1 VIDDTSGNETF
12 LARGAAMTRRA
23 AILGYGAVP
32 VGTYQRVAQGD
43 AVLEHE
49 LATDVVLE
57 AMAMAGLAKEDLECV
72 VVAHPGDHTR
82 QGYFHTFL
90 TAHLGIRARATVI
103 QVLGNGMTGG
113 HAFDVALQQVSS
125 GQADCALSV
134 GVHFETG
141 VPTARHLDYS
151 IRLTGDVDF
160 QSVFGAVPIAWY
172 AMDAQ
177 RYLHEHRVPRETLAS
192 IAVKNRAHAVDN
204 PLAQFR
210 TPVTIE
216 QVLAARPIVEPLGLL
231 EVPGRADGAV
241 ALVIVSEDVARA
253 SGRPYVLVRG
263 RGFEHEGLHQ
273 LSDRP
278 GDALD
283 YGTLRA
289 ASGRALA
296 AAGVGLADI
305 GAFQVYAPCTI
316 VEALGTEALGLFP
329 RGRGA
334 AAAAAGET
342 RVDGRHPVNTC
353 GGCLSRGH
361 PPEVTPLYDVVE
373 AAIQVLGRAGSRQV
387 ARRRFAMTISELGK
401 YNAAL
406 VHVLEGVA

>member
-1 VIDDTSGNETF
+1 
-12 LARGAAMTRRA
+12 MTRRA
-23 AILGYGAVP
+23 AILGYAAVP
-32 VGTYQRVAQGD
+32 VGSHQRAQGD
-43 AVLEHE
+43 AAVLEHE
-49 LATDVVLE
+49 LATGVVLD
-57 AMAMAGLAKEDLECV
+57 AMAMAGLGREDLEGV

-82 QGYFHTFL
+82 QCYFHTFL
-90 TAHLGIRARATVI
+90 TAHLGIRARSTVM

-113 HAFDVALQQVSS
+113 HAFDQALQQVTS
-125 GQADCALSV
+125 GQADCVLSV

-160 QSVFGAVPIAWY
+160 QTVFGAVPIAWY

-177 RYLHEHRVPRETLAS
+177 RYLHEHRMPRATLAS
-192 IAVKNRAHAVDN
+192 IAVKNRLHAQRN
-204 PLAQFR
+204 PLAQYR
-210 TPVTIE
+210 GPLSLDD
-216 QVLAARPIVEPLGLL
+216 VLNARPIVEPLGLY

-241 ALVIVSEDVARA
+241 ALVIVSEDAARA
-253 SGRPYVLVRG
+253 SGRPYVIVRG

-273 LSDRP
+273 IADRP
-278 GDALD
+278 SDALD
-283 YGTLRA
+283 YGTLRI
-289 ASGRALA
+289 ASRRALDDA
-296 AAGVGLADI
+296 GLALSDI
-305 GAFQVYAPCTI
+305 GTFQVYAPCTI

-334 AAAAAGET
+334 PAAAAGET
-342 RVDGRHPVNTC
+342 RFDGRHPVNTC

-373 AAIQVLGRAGSRQV
+373 SVMQVLGRAGDRQV
-387 ARRRFAMTISELGK
+387 ARHAFAMTICELGK

-406 VHVLEGVA
+406 VHVLEGAA

>member
-1 VIDDTSGNETF
+1 
-12 LARGAAMTRRA
+12 MRRA

-32 VGTYQRVAQGD
+32 VGSYQRAPAGTE
-43 AVLEHE
+43 VLEHE
-49 LATDVVLE
+49 LATEVVLQ
-57 AMAMAGLAKEDLECV
+57 AAQMAGLSKEDIDGV

-113 HAFDVALQQVSS
+113 HAFDIALQQVTS
-125 GQADCALSV
+125 GQADCVLSV

-141 VPTARHLDYS
+141 IPTAQHLDYS

-177 RYLHEHRVPRETLAS
+177 RYLHEYRVPRATLAS
-192 IAVKNRAHAVDN
+192 IAVKNRDHAIAN
-204 PLAQFR
+204 SLAQFR
-210 TPVTIE
+210 TPITLDE
-216 QVLAARPIVEPLGLL
+216 VLNARPIVEPLGLL

-241 ALVIVSEDVARA
+241 ALMIVSEDMARA

-273 LSDRP
+273 ISDQP
-278 GDALD
+278 GDALS
-283 YGTLRA
+283 YASLEG
-289 ASGRALA
+289 ASGRALTH
-296 AAGVGLADI
+296 AGVSLEDI
-305 GAFQVYAPCTI
+305 GTFQVYAPCTI
-316 VEALGTEALGLFP
+316 VEALGTEALGLFA

-334 AAAAAGET
+334 AAAAAGDT
-342 RVDGRHPVNTC
+342 RFDARYPVNTC

-373 AAIQVLGRAGSRQV
+373 AVMQLHGRASGRQV
-387 ARRRFAMTISELGK
+387 QRREFAMTISELGK

-406 VHVLEGVA
+406 VHILEGKA

>member
-1 VIDDTSGNETF
+1 
-12 LARGAAMTRRA
+12 MTRRA
-23 AILGYGAVP
+23 AILGYAAVP
-32 VGTYQRVAQGD
+32 VGSHQRAQGD
-43 AVLEHE
+43 AAVLEHE
-49 LATDVVLE
+49 LATGVVLD
-57 AMAMAGLAKEDLECV
+57 AMAMAGLGREDLEGV

-82 QGYFHTFL
+82 QCYFHTFL
-90 TAHLGIRARATVI
+90 TAHLGIRARSTVM

-113 HAFDVALQQVSS
+113 HAFDQALQQVTS
-125 GQADCALSV
+125 GQADCVLSV

-160 QSVFGAVPIAWY
+160 QTVFGAVPIAWY

-177 RYLHEHRVPRETLAS
+177 RYLHEHRMPRATLAS
-192 IAVKNRAHAVDN
+192 IAVKNRLHAQRN
-204 PLAQFR
+204 PLAQYR
-210 TPVTIE
+210 GPLSLDD
-216 QVLAARPIVEPLGLL
+216 VLNARPIVEPLGLY

-253 SGRPYVLVRG
+253 SGRPYVIVRG

-273 LSDRP
+273 IADRP
-278 GDALD
+278 SDALD
-283 YGTLRA
+283 YGTLRI
-289 ASGRALA
+289 ASRRALDDA
-296 AAGVGLADI
+296 GLALSDI
-305 GAFQVYAPCTI
+305 GTFQVYAPCTI

-334 AAAAAGET
+334 PAAAAGET
-342 RVDGRHPVNTC
+342 RFDGRHPVNTC

-373 AAIQVLGRAGSRQV
+373 SVMQVLGRAGDRQV
-387 ARRRFAMTISELGK
+387 ARHAFAMTICELGK

-406 VHVLEGVA
+406 VHVLEGAA

>member
-1 VIDDTSGNETF
+1 
-12 LARGAAMTRRA
+12 MTRRA
-23 AILGYGAVP
+23 AILGYAAVP
-32 VGTYQRVAQGD
+32 VGSHQRAQGD
-43 AVLEHE
+43 AAVLEHE
-49 LATDVVLE
+49 LATGVVLD
-57 AMAMAGLAKEDLECV
+57 AMAMAGLGREDLEGV

-82 QGYFHTFL
+82 QCYFHTFL
-90 TAHLGIRARATVI
+90 TAHLGIRARSTVM

-113 HAFDVALQQVSS
+113 HAFDQALQQVTS
-125 GQADCALSV
+125 GQADCVLSV

-160 QSVFGAVPIAWY
+160 QTVFGAVPIAWY

-177 RYLHEHRVPRETLAS
+177 RYLHEHRMPRATLAS
-192 IAVKNRAHAVDN
+192 IAVKNRLHAQRN
-204 PLAQFR
+204 PLAQYR
-210 TPVTIE
+210 GPLSLDD
-216 QVLAARPIVEPLGLL
+216 VLNARPIVEPLGLY

-253 SGRPYVLVRG
+253 SGRPYVIVRS

-273 LSDRP
+273 IADRP
-278 GDALD
+278 SDALD
-283 YGTLRA
+283 YGTLRI
-289 ASGRALA
+289 ASRRALDDA
-296 AAGVGLADI
+296 GLALSDI
-305 GAFQVYAPCTI
+305 GTFQVYAPCTI

-334 AAAAAGET
+334 PAAAAGET
-342 RVDGRHPVNTC
+342 RFDGRHPVNTC

-373 AAIQVLGRAGSRQV
+373 SVMQVLGRAGDRQV
-387 ARRRFAMTISELGK
+387 ARHAFAMTICELGK

-406 VHVLEGVA
+406 VHVLEGAA

>member
-1 VIDDTSGNETF
+1 
-12 LARGAAMTRRA
+12 MTRRA
-23 AILGYGAVP
+23 AILGYAAVP
-32 VGTYQRVAQGD
+32 VGSHQRAQGD
-43 AVLEHE
+43 AAVLEHE
-49 LATDVVLE
+49 LATGVVLD
-57 AMAMAGLAKEDLECV
+57 AMAMAGLGREDLEGV

-82 QGYFHTFL
+82 QCYFHTFL
-90 TAHLGIRARATVI
+90 TAHLGIRARSTVM

-113 HAFDVALQQVSS
+113 HAFDQALQQVTS
-125 GQADCALSV
+125 GQADCVLSV

-160 QSVFGAVPIAWY
+160 QTVFGAVPIAWY

-177 RYLHEHRVPRETLAS
+177 RYLHEHRMPRATLAS
-192 IAVKNRAHAVDN
+192 IAVKNRLHAQRN
-204 PLAQFR
+204 PLAQYR
-210 TPVTIE
+210 GPLSLDD
-216 QVLAARPIVEPLGLL
+216 VLNARPIVEPLGLY

-241 ALVIVSEDVARA
+241 ALVIVSEDAARA
-253 SGRPYVLVRG
+253 SGRPYVIVRG

-273 LSDRP
+273 IADRP
-278 GDALD
+278 SDALD
-283 YGTLRA
+283 YGTLRI
-289 ASGRALA
+289 ASRRALDDA
-296 AAGVGLADI
+296 GLALCDI
-305 GAFQVYAPCTI
+305 GTFQVYAPCTI

-334 AAAAAGET
+334 PAAAAGET
-342 RVDGRHPVNTC
+342 RFDGRHPVNTC

-373 AAIQVLGRAGSRQV
+373 SVMQVLGRAGDRQV
-387 ARRRFAMTISELGK
+387 ARPAFAMTICELGK

-406 VHVLEGVA
+406 VHVLEGAA

>member
-1 VIDDTSGNETF
+1 MKT
-12 LARGAAMTRRA
+12 MRRA

-32 VGTYQRVAQGD
+32 VGAWQRAPAG
-43 AVLEHE
+43 AEILEHE
-49 LATDVVLE
+49 LATGVVLD
-57 AMAMAGLAKEDLECV
+57 AVAMAGLSRDDLEGV

-82 QGYFHTFL
+82 QCYFHTFL
-90 TAHLGIRARATVI
+90 TAHLGIRARSTVV

-113 HAFDVALQQVSS
+113 HAFDTAVQQVTS
-125 GQADCALSV
+125 GLADCVLSV

-141 VPTARHLDYS
+141 VPTANHLDYS

-177 RYLHEHRVPRETLAS
+177 RYLHEHRMPRAVLAS
-192 IAVKNRAHAVDN
+192 IAVKTRVHARRN
-204 PLAQFR
+204 PLAQYR
-210 TPVTIE
+210 GPLSLDD
-216 QVLAARPIVEPLGLL
+216 VLNARPIVEPLGLY

-253 SGRPYVLVRG
+253 SGRPYVLVRC

-273 LSDRP
+273 ISDQP
-278 GDALD
+278 SDALD
-283 YGTLRA
+283 YATLRG
-289 ASGRALA
+289 ASARALA
-296 AAGVGLADI
+296 EAGVALDDI
-305 GAFQVYAPCTI
+305 DTFQVYAPCTI

-334 AAAAAGET
+334 HAAEAGDT
-342 RVDGRHPVNTC
+342 RFDGARPVNTC

-373 AAIQVLGRAGSRQV
+373 AVSQLLGRAGERQV
-387 ARRRFAMTISELGK
+387 RDPRLALTVCELGK

-406 VHVLEGVA
+406 VHVLEAKG

>member
-1 VIDDTSGNETF
+1 
-12 LARGAAMTRRA
+12 MTRRA
-23 AILGYGAVP
+23 AILGYAAVP
-32 VGTYQRVAQGD
+32 VGSHQRAQGD
-43 AVLEHE
+43 AAVLEHE
-49 LATDVVLE
+49 LATGVVLD
-57 AMAMAGLAKEDLECV
+57 AMAMAGLGREDLEGV

-82 QGYFHTFL
+82 QCYFHTFL
-90 TAHLGIRARATVI
+90 TAHLGIRARSTVM

-113 HAFDVALQQVSS
+113 HAFDQALQQVTS
-125 GQADCALSV
+125 GQADCVLSV

-160 QSVFGAVPIAWY
+160 QTVFGAVPIAWY

-177 RYLHEHRVPRETLAS
+177 RYLHEHRMPRATLAS
-192 IAVKNRAHAVDN
+192 IAVKNRLHAQRN
-204 PLAQFR
+204 PLAQYR
-210 TPVTIE
+210 GPLSLDD
-216 QVLAARPIVEPLGLL
+216 VLNARPIVEPLGLY

-253 SGRPYVLVRG
+253 SGRPYVIVRG

-273 LSDRP
+273 IADRP
-278 GDALD
+278 SDALD
-283 YGTLRA
+283 YGTLRI
-289 ASGRALA
+289 ASRRALDDA
-296 AAGVGLADI
+296 GLALSDI
-305 GAFQVYAPCTI
+305 GTFQVYAPCTI

-329 RGRGA
+329 RGQGA
-334 AAAAAGET
+334 PAAAAGET
-342 RVDGRHPVNTC
+342 RFDGRHPVNTC

-373 AAIQVLGRAGSRQV
+373 SVMQVLGRAGDRQV
-387 ARRRFAMTISELGK
+387 ARPAFAMTICELGK

-406 VHVLEGVA
+406 VHVLEGAA

>member
-1 VIDDTSGNETF
+1 
-12 LARGAAMTRRA
+12 MRRA

-32 VGTYQRVAQGD
+32 VGSYQRAPAGTE
-43 AVLEHE
+43 VLEHE
-49 LATDVVLE
+49 LATEVVLQ
-57 AMAMAGLAKEDLECV
+57 AAQMAGLSKEDIDGV

-113 HAFDVALQQVSS
+113 HAFDIALQQVTS
-125 GQADCALSV
+125 GQADCVLSV

-141 VPTARHLDYS
+141 IPTAQHLDYS

-177 RYLHEHRVPRETLAS
+177 RYLHEYRVPRATLAS
-192 IAVKNRAHAVDN
+192 IAVKNRDHAIAN
-204 PLAQFR
+204 SLAQFR
-210 TPVTIE
+210 TPITLDE
-216 QVLAARPIVEPLGLL
+216 VLNARPIVEPLGLL

-241 ALVIVSEDVARA
+241 ALMIVSEDMARA
-253 SGRPYVLVRG
+253 SGRPYVLVRA

-273 LSDRP
+273 ISDQP
-278 GDALD
+278 GDALS
-283 YGTLRA
+283 YASLEG
-289 ASGRALA
+289 ASGRALTH
-296 AAGVGLADI
+296 AGVSLEDI
-305 GAFQVYAPCTI
+305 GTFQVYAPCTI
-316 VEALGTEALGLFP
+316 VEALGTEALGLFA

-334 AAAAAGET
+334 AAAAAGDT
-342 RVDGRHPVNTC
+342 RFDARYPVNTC

-373 AAIQVLGRAGSRQV
+373 AVMQLHGRASGRQV
-387 ARRRFAMTISELGK
+387 QRREFAMTISELGK

-406 VHVLEGVA
+406 VHILEGKA

>member
-1 VIDDTSGNETF
+1 MS
-12 LARGAAMTRRA
+12 RRA
-23 AILGYGAVP
+23 AILGYAAVP
-32 VGTYQRVAQGD
+32 VGSHQRAEGD
-43 AVLEHE
+43 AAVLEHE
-49 LATDVVLE
+49 LATGVVLD
-57 AMAMAGLAKEDLECV
+57 AMAMAGLAKNDIEGV

-82 QGYFHTFL
+82 QCYFHTFL
-90 TAHLGIRARATVI
+90 TAHLGIRARSTVM

-113 HAFDVALQQVSS
+113 HAFDQALQQITS
-125 GQADCALSV
+125 GQADCVLSV

-160 QSVFGAVPIAWY
+160 QTVFGAVPIAWY

-177 RYLHEHRVPRETLAS
+177 RYLHEHRMPRATLAS
-192 IAVKNRAHAVDN
+192 IAVKNRLHAQRN
-204 PLAQFR
+204 PLAQYR
-210 TPVTIE
+210 GPLSLDD
-216 QVLAARPIVEPLGLL
+216 VLNARPIVEPLGLY

-241 ALVIVSEDVARA
+241 ALVIVSEDAARA
-253 SGRPYVLVRG
+253 SGRPYVIVRG

-273 LSDRP
+273 IADRP
-278 GDALD
+278 SDALD
-283 YGTLRA
+283 YGTLRI
-289 ASGRALA
+289 ASRRALDDA
-296 AAGVGLADI
+296 GLALSDI
-305 GAFQVYAPCTI
+305 GTFQVYAPCTI

-334 AAAAAGET
+334 PAAAAGET
-342 RVDGRHPVNTC
+342 RFDGRHPVNTC

-373 AAIQVLGRAGSRQV
+373 SVMQVLGRAGDRQV
-387 ARRRFAMTISELGK
+387 ARPAFAMTICELGK

-406 VHVLEGVA
+406 VHVLEGAA

>member
-1 VIDDTSGNETF
+1 
-12 LARGAAMTRRA
+12 MRRA

-32 VGTYQRVAQGD
+32 VGSYQRAPAG
-43 AVLEHE
+43 AEVLEHE
-49 LATDVVLE
+49 LATEVVLQ
-57 AMAMAGLAKEDLECV
+57 AAQMAGLSKEDIDGV

-113 HAFDVALQQVSS
+113 HAFDIALQQVTS
-125 GQADCALSV
+125 GQADCVLSV

-141 VPTARHLDYS
+141 IPTAQHLDYS

-177 RYLHEHRVPRETLAS
+177 RYLHEYRVPRATLAS
-192 IAVKNRAHAVDN
+192 IAVKNRDHAIAN
-204 PLAQFR
+204 SLAQFR
-210 TPVTIE
+210 TPITLDE
-216 QVLAARPIVEPLGLL
+216 VLNARPIVEPLGLL

-241 ALVIVSEDVARA
+241 ALMIVSEDMARA

-273 LSDRP
+273 ISDQP
-278 GDALD
+278 GDALS
-283 YGTLRA
+283 Y
-289 ASGRALA
+289 ASLQGASTRALTN
-296 AAGVGLADI
+296 AGVSLEDI
-305 GAFQVYAPCTI
+305 GTFQVYAPCTI
-316 VEALGTEALGLFP
+316 VEALGTEALGLFA

-334 AAAAAGET
+334 AAAAAGDT
-342 RVDGRHPVNTC
+342 RFDARYPVNTC

-373 AAIQVLGRAGSRQV
+373 AVMQLHGRASGRQV
-387 ARRRFAMTISELGK
+387 QRREFAMTISELGK

-406 VHVLEGVA
+406 VHILEGKA

>member
-1 VIDDTSGNETF
+1 MS
-12 LARGAAMTRRA
+12 RRA
-23 AILGYGAVP
+23 AILGYAAVP
-32 VGTYQRVAQGD
+32 VGSHQRAEGD
-43 AVLEHE
+43 AAVLEHE
-49 LATDVVLE
+49 LATGVVLD
-57 AMAMAGLAKEDLECV
+57 AMAMAGLAKNDIEGV

-82 QGYFHTFL
+82 QCYFHTFL
-90 TAHLGIRARATVI
+90 TAHLGIRARSTVM

-113 HAFDVALQQVSS
+113 HAFDQALQQITS
-125 GQADCALSV
+125 GQADCVLSV

-160 QSVFGAVPIAWY
+160 QTVFGAVPIAWY

-177 RYLHEHRVPRETLAS
+177 RYLHEHRMPRATLAS
-192 IAVKNRAHAVDN
+192 IAVKNRMHAQRN
-204 PLAQFR
+204 PLAQYR
-210 TPVTIE
+210 GPLSLDD
-216 QVLAARPIVEPLGLL
+216 VLNARPIVEPLGLY

-241 ALVIVSEDVARA
+241 ALVIVSEDRARA

-273 LSDRP
+273 ISDRP
-278 GDALD
+278 SDALD
-283 YGTLRA
+283 YGTLRT
-289 ASGRALA
+289 ASRRALDEA
-296 AAGVGLADI
+296 GLALTDI

-329 RGRGA
+329 RGQGA
-334 AAAAAGET
+334 PAAAAGET
-342 RVDGRHPVNTC
+342 RFDGRHPVNTC

-373 AAIQVLGRAGSRQV
+373 SVMQVLGRAGERQV
-387 ARRRFAMTISELGK
+387 ARRAFAMTICELGK

-406 VHVLEGVA
+406 VHVLEGAA

>member
-1 VIDDTSGNETF
+1 
-12 LARGAAMTRRA
+12 MTRRA
-23 AILGYGAVP
+23 AILGWGAVP
-32 VGTYQRVAQGD
+32 VGTYQRAAEGRE
-43 AVLEHE
+43 VLEHE
-49 LATDVVLE
+49 LATDVVLQ
-57 AMAMAGLAKEDLECV
+57 AAAMAGLSRQDIDGV

-113 HAFDVALQQVSS
+113 HAFDVALQQVTS
-125 GQADCALSV
+125 GQADCVLSV

-141 VPTARHLDYS
+141 VPTAQHLDYS

-160 QSVFGAVPIAWY
+160 QSIFGAVPIAWY

-177 RYLHEHRVPRETLAS
+177 RYLHEHKVSRATLAS
-192 IAVKNRAHAVDN
+192 IAVKNRDHAAAN

-210 TPVTIE
+210 KPITIE
-216 QVLAARPIVEPLGLL
+216 EVLDARPIVEPLGLL

-241 ALVIVSEDVARA
+241 ALMIVSEDLARN

-273 LSDRP
+273 IADQP
-278 GDALD
+278 GDALS
-283 YGTLRA
+283 YASLRA
-289 ASGRALA
+289 ASARALE
-296 AAGVGLADI
+296 AAGLALADI
-305 GAFQVYAPCTI
+305 GTFQVYAPCTI
-316 VEALGTEALGLFP
+316 VEALGTEALGLFG
-329 RGRGA
+329 RGQGA
-334 AAAAAGET
+334 AAAFAGDT
-342 RVDGRHPVNTC
+342 RFDGRYPVNTC

-373 AAIQVLGRAGSRQV
+373 ALTQLHGLADGRQV
-387 ARRRFAMTISELGK
+387 ARREFAMTISELGK

-406 VHVLEGVA
+406 VHILEGRA

>member
-1 VIDDTSGNETF
+1 
-12 LARGAAMTRRA
+12 MTRRA
-23 AILGYGAVP
+23 AILGYAAVP
-32 VGTYQRVAQGD
+32 VGSHQRAQGD
-43 AVLEHE
+43 AAVLEHE
-49 LATDVVLE
+49 LATGVVLD
-57 AMAMAGLAKEDLECV
+57 AMAMAGLGREDLEGV

-82 QGYFHTFL
+82 QCYFHTFL
-90 TAHLGIRARATVI
+90 TAHLGIRARSTVM

-113 HAFDVALQQVSS
+113 HAFDQALQQVTS
-125 GQADCALSV
+125 GQADCVLSV

-160 QSVFGAVPIAWY
+160 QTVFGAVPIAWY

-177 RYLHEHRVPRETLAS
+177 RYLHEHRMPRATLAS
-192 IAVKNRAHAVDN
+192 IAVKNRLHAQRN
-204 PLAQFR
+204 PLAQYR
-210 TPVTIE
+210 GPLSLDD
-216 QVLAARPIVEPLGLL
+216 VLNARPIVEPLGLY

-241 ALVIVSEDVARA
+241 ALVIVSEDAARA
-253 SGRPYVLVRG
+253 SGRPYVIVRG

-273 LSDRP
+273 IADRP
-278 GDALD
+278 SDALD
-283 YGTLRA
+283 YGTLRI
-289 ASGRALA
+289 ASRRALDDA
-296 AAGVGLADI
+296 GLALCDI
-305 GAFQVYAPCTI
+305 GTFQVYAPCTI

-334 AAAAAGET
+334 PAAAAGET
-342 RVDGRHPVNTC
+342 RFDGRHPVNTC

-373 AAIQVLGRAGSRQV
+373 SVMQVLGRAGDRQV
-387 ARRRFAMTISELGK
+387 ARHAFAMTICELGK

-406 VHVLEGVA
+406 VHVLEGAA

>member
-1 VIDDTSGNETF
+1 
-12 LARGAAMTRRA
+12 MRRA

-32 VGTYQRVAQGD
+32 VGSYQRAPAG
-43 AVLEHE
+43 AEVLEHE
-49 LATDVVLE
+49 LATEVVLQ
-57 AMAMAGLAKEDLECV
+57 AGQMAGLSKEDIDGV

-113 HAFDVALQQVSS
+113 HAFDIALQQVTS
-125 GQADCALSV
+125 GQADCVLSV

-141 VPTARHLDYS
+141 IPTAQHLDYS

-177 RYLHEHRVPRETLAS
+177 RYLHEYRVPRATLAS
-192 IAVKNRAHAVDN
+192 IAVKNRDHAIAN
-204 PLAQFR
+204 SLAQFR
-210 TPVTIE
+210 TPITLDE
-216 QVLAARPIVEPLGLL
+216 VLNARPIVEPLGLL

-241 ALVIVSEDVARA
+241 ALMIVSEDMARA

-273 LSDRP
+273 ISDQP
-278 GDALD
+278 GDALS
-283 YGTLRA
+283 YASLQG
-289 ASGRALA
+289 ASGRALTH
-296 AAGVGLADI
+296 AGVSLEDI
-305 GAFQVYAPCTI
+305 GTFQVYAPCTI
-316 VEALGTEALGLFP
+316 VEALGTEALGLFA

-334 AAAAAGET
+334 AAAAAGDT
-342 RVDGRHPVNTC
+342 RFDARYPVNTC

-373 AAIQVLGRAGSRQV
+373 AVMQLHGRASGRQV
-387 ARRRFAMTISELGK
+387 QHREFAMTISELGK

-406 VHVLEGVA
+406 VHILEGKA

>member
-1 VIDDTSGNETF
+1 
-12 LARGAAMTRRA
+12 MRRA

-32 VGTYQRVAQGD
+32 VGSYQRGPAG
-43 AVLEHE
+43 AEVLEHE
-49 LATDVVLE
+49 LATEVVLQ
-57 AMAMAGLAKEDLECV
+57 AAQMAGLSKEDIDGV

-113 HAFDVALQQVSS
+113 HAFDIALQQVTS
-125 GQADCALSV
+125 GQADCVLSV

-141 VPTARHLDYS
+141 IPTAQHLDYS

-177 RYLHEHRVPRETLAS
+177 RYLHEYRVHRSTLAS
-192 IAVKNRAHAVDN
+192 IAVKNRDHAIAN

-210 TPVTIE
+210 TPITLDE
-216 QVLAARPIVEPLGLL
+216 VLNARPIVEPLGLL

-241 ALVIVSEDVARA
+241 ALMIVSEDMARA

-273 LSDRP
+273 ISDQP
-278 GDALD
+278 GDALS
-283 YGTLRA
+283 YASLQG
-289 ASGRALA
+289 ASGRALTH
-296 AAGVGLADI
+296 AGVSLEDI
-305 GAFQVYAPCTI
+305 GTFQVYAPCTI
-316 VEALGTEALGLFP
+316 VEALGTEALGLFA

-334 AAAAAGET
+334 AAAAAGDT
-342 RVDGRHPVNTC
+342 RFDARYPVNTC

-373 AAIQVLGRAGSRQV
+373 AVMQLHGRACGRQV
-387 ARRRFAMTISELGK
+387 KRREFAMTISELGK

-406 VHVLEGVA
+406 VHILEGKA

>member
-1 VIDDTSGNETF
+1 
-12 LARGAAMTRRA
+12 MTRRA
-23 AILGYGAVP
+23 AILGYAAVP
-32 VGTYQRVAQGD
+32 VGSHQRAQGD
-43 AVLEHE
+43 AAVLEHE
-49 LATDVVLE
+49 LATGVVLD
-57 AMAMAGLAKEDLECV
+57 AMAMAGLGREDLEGV

-82 QGYFHTFL
+82 QCYFHTFL
-90 TAHLGIRARATVI
+90 TAHLGIRARSTVM

-113 HAFDVALQQVSS
+113 HAFDQALQQVTS
-125 GQADCALSV
+125 GQADCVLSV

-160 QSVFGAVPIAWY
+160 QTVFGAVPIAWY

-177 RYLHEHRVPRETLAS
+177 RYLHEHRMPRATLAS
-192 IAVKNRAHAVDN
+192 IAVKNRLHAQRN
-204 PLAQFR
+204 PLAQYR
-210 TPVTIE
+210 GPLSLDD
-216 QVLAARPIVEPLGLL
+216 VLNARPIVEPLGLY

-253 SGRPYVLVRG
+253 SGRPYVIVRG

-273 LSDRP
+273 IADRP
-278 GDALD
+278 SDALD
-283 YGTLRA
+283 YGTLRI
-289 ASGRALA
+289 ASRRALDDA
-296 AAGVGLADI
+296 GLALCDI
-305 GAFQVYAPCTI
+305 GTFQVYAPCTI

-329 RGRGA
+329 RGQGA
-334 AAAAAGET
+334 PAAAAGET
-342 RVDGRHPVNTC
+342 RFDGRHPVNTC

-373 AAIQVLGRAGSRQV
+373 SVMQVLGRAGDRQV
-387 ARRRFAMTISELGK
+387 ARPAFAMTICELGK

-406 VHVLEGVA
+406 VHVLEGAA

>member
-1 VIDDTSGNETF
+1 
-12 LARGAAMTRRA
+12 MTRRA

-32 VGTYQRVAQGD
+32 VGRYQQAEGND
-43 AVLEHE
+43 AILEHE
-49 LATDVVLE
+49 LATGIVLE
-57 AMAMAGLAKEDLECV
+57 AMAMAGLARHDIEGV

-90 TAHLGIRARATVI
+90 TAHLGIRARATVM

-113 HAFDVALQQVSS
+113 HAFDQALQQITS
-125 GQADCALSV
+125 GQADCMLSV

-160 QSVFGAVPIAWY
+160 QAVFGAVPIAWY

-177 RYLHEHRVPRETLAS
+177 RYLHEHRLPRATLAS
-192 IAVKNRAHAVDN
+192 IAVKNREHAIHN

-210 TPVTIE
+210 KPLTLE
-216 QVLAARPIVEPLGLL
+216 DVLNARPIVEPLGLY

-241 ALVIVSEDVARA
+241 ALVIVSEDLARA
-253 SGRPYVLVRG
+253 SGRPYVLVRS

-273 LSDRP
+273 ISDRP

-283 YGTLRA
+283 YKTLTT
-289 ASGRALA
+289 ASRRALDGA
-296 AAGVGLADI
+296 QLELSDI
-305 GAFQVYAPCTI
+305 GTFQVYAPCTI
-316 VEALGTEALGLFP
+316 VEALGTEALGLFR
-329 RGRGA
+329 RGQGA
-334 AAAAAGET
+334 SAAAAGET
-342 RVDGRHPVNTC
+342 RFDGRYPVNTC

-373 AAIQVLGRAGSRQV
+373 AVTQLLDRAGERQTP
-387 ARRRFAMTISELGK
+387 RREFAMTICELGK

-406 VHVLEGVA
+406 VHILEGFA

>member
-1 VIDDTSGNETF
+1 MS
-12 LARGAAMTRRA
+12 RRA

-32 VGTYQRVAQGD
+32 VGTYQRAAAGRE
-43 AVLEHE
+43 VLEHE
-49 LATDVVLE
+49 LATGVVLE
-57 AMAMAGLAKEDLECV
+57 AAAMAGLSKADIDGV

-113 HAFDVALQQVSS
+113 HAFDMALQQVTS
-125 GQADCALSV
+125 GQADCVLSV

-141 VPTARHLDYS
+141 VPTAQHLDYS

-177 RYLHEHRVPRETLAS
+177 RYLHEHRVSRATLAS
-192 IAVKNRAHAVDN
+192 IAVKNRAHAVAN

-210 TPVTIE
+210 GPITID
-216 QVLAARPIVEPLGLL
+216 QVLDARPIVEPLGLL

-241 ALVIVSEDVARA
+241 ALMIVSEDMARA

-273 LSDRP
+273 VSDRP
-278 GDALD
+278 GDSLS
-283 YGTLRA
+283 YGSLRA
-289 ASGRALA
+289 AGSRALES
-296 AAGVGLADI
+296 AGVALADI
-305 GAFQVYAPCTI
+305 GTFQIYSPCTI
-316 VEALGTEALGLFP
+316 VEALGTESLGMFA

-334 AAAAAGET
+334 DAAAAGET
-342 RVDGRHPVNTC
+342 GFDGRWPVNTC

-373 AAIQVLGRAGSRQV
+373 AVTQLHGRAQGRQV
-387 ARRRFAMTISELGK
+387 ARRGLAMTVCELGN

-406 VHVLEGVA
+406 VHILEGQA

>member
-1 VIDDTSGNETF
+1 
-12 LARGAAMTRRA
+12 MTRRA

-32 VGTYQRVAQGD
+32 IGAYQKAVSGQE
-43 AVLEHE
+43 VLEHE
-49 LATDVVLE
+49 LATGVVLD
-57 AMAMAGLAKEDLECV
+57 AMAMAGLAKEDIDGV

-90 TAHLGIRARATVI
+90 TSHLGIRAKSTVV

-113 HAFDVALQQVSS
+113 HAFDGAVQQVVS
-125 GQADCALSV
+125 GLADCVLSV

-141 VPTARHLDYS
+141 VSTASHLDYS

-177 RYLHEHRVPRETLAS
+177 RYLHEHRMSRATLAS
-192 IAVKNRAHAVDN
+192 IAIKNREHARRN

-210 TPVTIE
+210 KPLTIDE
-216 QVLAARPIVEPLGLL
+216 VLQARPIVEPLGLY

-241 ALVIVSEDVARA
+241 ALVVVSEELARA
-253 SGRPYVLVRG
+253 SGRPYVVVRS

-273 LSDRP
+273 ISDQP
-278 GDALD
+278 SDALD
-283 YGTLRA
+283 YATLRVA
-289 ASGRALA
+289 ACRALSD
-296 AAGVGLADI
+296 AGVGLADI
-305 GAFQVYAPCTI
+305 DTFQLYAPCTI
-316 VEALGTEALGLFP
+316 VEALASEALDLFA
-329 RGRGA
+329 RGQGA
-334 AAAAAGET
+334 PAAQAGET
-342 RVDGRHPVNTC
+342 RFDGSRPINTC

-361 PPEVTPLYDVVE
+361 PPEVTPLYDVLE
-373 AAIQVLGRAGSRQV
+373 AVTQVLGRAGDRQV
-387 ARRRFAMTISELGK
+387 AGAQLALTACELGK

-406 VHVLEGVA
+406 VHVLEACA

>member
-1 VIDDTSGNETF
+1 
-12 LARGAAMTRRA
+12 MRRA
-23 AILGYGAVP
+23 AILGIGAVP
-32 VGTYQRVAQGD
+32 VGAYQRAQPG
-43 AVLEHE
+43 AEILEHE
-49 LATDVVLE
+49 LATTVVLQ
-57 AMAMAGLAKEDLECV
+57 AMAEAGLTREHIDGV

-90 TAHLGIRARATVI
+90 TSHLGIRAQSTVI

-113 HAFDVALQQVSS
+113 HAFDVALQQVTS
-125 GQADCALSV
+125 GQADCVLSV

-141 VPTARHLDYS
+141 VPTAQHLDYS

-177 RYLHEHRVPRETLAS
+177 RYLHEHRLPRGTLAS
-192 IAVKNRAHAVDN
+192 IAVKNRLHASAN

-210 TPVTIE
+210 TPITIE
-216 QVLAARPIVEPLGLL
+216 EVLGARPIVEPLGLL

-241 ALVIVSEDVARA
+241 ALVIVSEDLARE
-253 SGRPYVLVRG
+253 SGQPYTLIRG
-263 RGFEHEGLHQ
+263 RGFEHEGRHQ
-273 LSDRP
+273 IDDQP
-278 GDALD
+278 GDALA
-283 YGTLRA
+283 YAPLRG
-289 ASGRALA
+289 ASRRALQEA
-296 AAGVGLADI
+296 GLALSDI
-305 GAFQVYAPCTI
+305 GSFQVYAPCTI
-316 VEALGTEALGLFP
+316 VEALGTESLGLFE

-334 AAAAAGET
+334 AAAEAGLT
-342 RVDGRHPVNTC
+342 RFDGSHPVNTC

-373 AAIQVLGRAGSRQV
+373 AITQLHGQAEGRQI
-387 ARRRFAMTISELGK
+387 RRREFVMTVCELGK

-406 VHVLEGVA
+406 VHILEGKA

>member
-1 VIDDTSGNETF
+1 
-12 LARGAAMTRRA
+12 MTRRA
-23 AILGYGAVP
+23 AILGYAAVP
-32 VGTYQRVAQGD
+32 VGSHQRAQGD
-43 AVLEHE
+43 AAVLEHE
-49 LATDVVLE
+49 LATGVVLD
-57 AMAMAGLAKEDLECV
+57 AMAMAGLGREDLEGV

-82 QGYFHTFL
+82 QCYFHTFL
-90 TAHLGIRARATVI
+90 TAHLGIRARSTVM

-113 HAFDVALQQVSS
+113 HAFDQALQQVTS
-125 GQADCALSV
+125 GQADCVLSV

-160 QSVFGAVPIAWY
+160 QTVFGAVPIAWY

-177 RYLHEHRVPRETLAS
+177 RYLHEHRMPRATLAS
-192 IAVKNRAHAVDN
+192 IAVKNRLHAQRN
-204 PLAQFR
+204 PLAQYR
-210 TPVTIE
+210 GPLSLDD
-216 QVLAARPIVEPLGLL
+216 VLNARPIVEPLGLY

-253 SGRPYVLVRG
+253 SGRPYVIVRG

-273 LSDRP
+273 IADRP
-278 GDALD
+278 SDALD
-283 YGTLRA
+283 YGTLRI
-289 ASGRALA
+289 ASRRALDDA
-296 AAGVGLADI
+296 GLALCDI
-305 GAFQVYAPCTI
+305 GTFQVYAPCTI

-329 RGRGA
+329 RGQGA
-334 AAAAAGET
+334 PAAAAGET
-342 RVDGRHPVNTC
+342 RFDGRHPVNTC

-373 AAIQVLGRAGSRQV
+373 SVMQVLGRAGDRQV
-387 ARRRFAMTISELGK
+387 ARHAFAMTICELGK

-406 VHVLEGVA
+406 VHVLEGAA

>member
-1 VIDDTSGNETF
+1 V
-12 LARGAAMTRRA
+12 TRRA

-32 VGTYQRVAQGD
+32 VGTYQRAAAGHE
-43 AVLEHE
+43 VLEHE
-49 LATDVVLE
+49 LATQVVLQ
-57 AMAMAGLAKEDLECV
+57 AASMAGLSKQDIEGV

-90 TAHLGIRARATVI
+90 TAYLGIRANATVI

-113 HAFDVALQQVSS
+113 HAFDMALQQVTS
-125 GQADCALSV
+125 GQADCVLSV

-141 VPTARHLDYS
+141 IPTAQHLDYS

-177 RYLHEHRVPRETLAS
+177 RYLHEHRVSRATLAS

-210 TPVTIE
+210 QPITIDD
-216 QVLAARPIVEPLGLL
+216 VLNARPIVEPLGLL

-241 ALVIVSEDVARA
+241 ALMIVSEDMARA

-273 LSDRP
+273 MSDRP
-278 GDALD
+278 GPGLH
-283 YGTLRA
+283 YGSLRS
-289 ASGRALA
+289 ASQRALNS
-296 AAGVGLADI
+296 AGVTLNDMGS
-305 GAFQVYAPCTI
+305 FQVYAPCTI
-316 VEALGTEALGLFP
+316 VEALGTEALGLFE

-334 AAAAAGET
+334 DAAAAGET
-342 RVDGRHPVNTC
+342 RFDARYPVNTC

-373 AAIQVLGRAGSRQV
+373 ALTQLHGRAGGRQV
-387 ARRRFAMTISELGK
+387 ARRELVMTVCELGN

-406 VHVLEGVA
+406 VHILEGRA

>member
-1 VIDDTSGNETF
+1 
-12 LARGAAMTRRA
+12 MRRA

-32 VGTYQRVAQGD
+32 VGSYQRAPAG
-43 AVLEHE
+43 AEVLEHE
-49 LATDVVLE
+49 LATEVVLQ
-57 AMAMAGLAKEDLECV
+57 AAQMAGLSKEDIDGV

-113 HAFDVALQQVSS
+113 HAFDIALQQVTS
-125 GQADCALSV
+125 GQADCVLSV

-141 VPTARHLDYS
+141 IPTAQHLDYS

-177 RYLHEHRVPRETLAS
+177 RYLHEYHVPRATLAS
-192 IAVKNRAHAVDN
+192 IAVKNRDHAITN

-210 TPVTIE
+210 TPITLDE
-216 QVLAARPIVEPLGLL
+216 VLNARPIVEPLGLL

-241 ALVIVSEDVARA
+241 ALMIVSEDMARA

-273 LSDRP
+273 ISDQP
-278 GDALD
+278 GDALS
-283 YGTLRA
+283 Y
-289 ASGRALA
+289 ASLQGASARALTN
-296 AAGVGLADI
+296 AGVSLEDI
-305 GAFQVYAPCTI
+305 GTFQVYAPCTI
-316 VEALGTEALGLFP
+316 VEALGTEALGLFA

-334 AAAAAGET
+334 AAAATGDT
-342 RVDGRHPVNTC
+342 RFDARYPVNTC

-373 AAIQVLGRAGSRQV
+373 AVTQLHGRASGRQVL
-387 ARRRFAMTISELGK
+387 RREFAMTISELGK

-406 VHVLEGVA
+406 VHILEGKA

>member
-1 VIDDTSGNETF
+1 
-12 LARGAAMTRRA
+12 MRRA

-32 VGTYQRVAQGD
+32 VGSYQRAPAGTE
-43 AVLEHE
+43 VLEHE
-49 LATDVVLE
+49 LATEVVLQ
-57 AMAMAGLAKEDLECV
+57 AAQMAGLSKEDIDGV

-113 HAFDVALQQVSS
+113 HAFDIALQQVTS
-125 GQADCALSV
+125 GQADCVLSV

-141 VPTARHLDYS
+141 IPTAQHLDYS

-177 RYLHEHRVPRETLAS
+177 RYLHEYRVPRATLAS
-192 IAVKNRAHAVDN
+192 IAVKNRDHAIAN

-210 TPVTIE
+210 TPITLDE
-216 QVLAARPIVEPLGLL
+216 VLNARPIVEPLGLL

-241 ALVIVSEDVARA
+241 ALMIVSEDMARA

-273 LSDRP
+273 ISDQP
-278 GDALD
+278 GDALS
-283 YGTLRA
+283 YASLQG
-289 ASGRALA
+289 ASGRALTH
-296 AAGVGLADI
+296 AGVSLEDI
-305 GAFQVYAPCTI
+305 GTFQVYAPCTI
-316 VEALGTEALGLFP
+316 VEALGTEALGLFA

-334 AAAAAGET
+334 AAAAAGDT
-342 RVDGRHPVNTC
+342 RFDARYPVNTC

-373 AAIQVLGRAGSRQV
+373 AVMQLHGRASGRQV
-387 ARRRFAMTISELGK
+387 QRREFAMTISELGK

-406 VHVLEGVA
+406 VHILEGKA